1 MSKSKIP
8 FSWEGTSNWE
18 IAIYED
24 KDSENIVRFA
34 NSKNQM
40 SVRWWKE
47 TKRLSE
53 EGLLFG
59 VYQVTTGLRR
69 TII

>member
-1 MSKSKIP
+1 M
-8 FSWEGTSNWE
+8 EYSNWE

-34 NSKNQM
+34 NSNNQM
-40 SVRWWKE
+40 SVKWWKE

>member
-1 MSKSKIP
+1 M
-8 FSWEGTSNWE
+8 EYSNWE

-24 KDSENIVRFA
+24 KKSENIVKFA

-40 SVRWWKE
+40 SGKWWKE
-47 TKRLSE
+47 TKRLSD

-59 VYQVTTGLRR
+59 VYQVATGLRR
-69 TII
+69 TTI

>member
-1 MSKSKIP
+1 M
-8 FSWEGTSNWE
+8 EYSNWE

-24 KDSENIVRFA
+24 KNSENIVRFA

-40 SVRWWKE
+40 SDRWWKE

>member
-1 MSKSKIP
+1 M
-8 FSWEGTSNWE
+8 EYSNWE

-40 SVRWWKE
+40 SDRWWKE

-59 VYQVTTGLRR
+59 VYQVPTGLRR
-69 TII
+69 TTI

>member
-1 MSKSKIP
+1 M
-8 FSWEGTSNWE
+8 EYSNWE

-24 KDSENIVRFA
+24 KKSENIVKFA
-34 NSKNQM
+34 NSENQM

-69 TII
+69 TTI